1 VIVTGALRLPAA
13 RAETGRLLPILG
25 FLAAVLVLGRLCE
38 AEGLFTAAGSR
49 LARAS
54 HHDPVRLLRGTFSLA
69 SATTAVLSLDTTVVL
84 LTPVVYE
91 TATRMRLRARP
102 HVYAC
107 THLANS
113 ASLLLPVSNL
123 TNLLAFSVSGLSLAG
138 FTSAMGLPWL
148 VAIAVEF
155 VVFRL
160 FFRADLAVAAPPDDA
175 HPEEPAGSG
184 DRVPLF
190 PLAVVVATLAGFTI
204 TSFAGVNPAWA
215 AFGGAAVL
223 AIRGL
228 ARRKISPAGLVRAA
242 SVPFLLFVLSL
253 GLVVEALVGNGLGTA
268 IARVLPLG
276 SSLPAL
282 LAIAAIAAATAN
294 LVNNL
299 PAVLVLLAAI
309 TAVGAGGPGPVL
321 AVLIGVNIGPNL
333 TYAGSLATLLWRR
346 LLAERNHEP
355 DLGEFTRLGVATVP
369 AGLVLATAALWL
381 ALRLTGHG

>member
-1 VIVTGALRLPAA
+1 VIAAGALPLRAA

-38 AEGLFTAAGSR
+38 AEGLFAAAGSR

-54 HHDPVRLLRGTFSLA
+54 HHDPVRLLRGTFALA

-91 TATRMRLRARP
+91 TATRMRLPARP

-123 TNLLAFSVSGLSLAG
+123 TNLLAFSLSGLSLAG

-148 VAIAVEF
+148 VAIAVEY
-155 VVFRL
+155 VVFRR
-160 FFRADLAVAAPPDDA
+160 FFRADLAAPAPAGDA
-175 HPEEPAGSG
+175 DPGEPAGAR
-184 DRVPLF
+184 DRVPVF
-190 PLAVVVATLAGFTI
+190 ALAVVVATLAGFTL
-204 TSFAGVNPAWA
+204 TSFAGLNPAWA

-223 AIRGL
+223 AVRGL
-228 ARRKISPAGLVRAA
+228 ARREISPAGLVRAA
-242 SVPFLLFVLSL
+242 SVPFLLFVLAL
-253 GLVVEALVGNGLGTA
+253 GLVVQALVGNGLGAA
-268 IARVLPLG
+268 IARVLPHG
-276 SSLPAL
+276 SSLLAL
-282 LAIAAIAAATAN
+282 LAVAAIAAATAN

-309 TAVGAGGPGPVL
+309 TGGGSGAAGPVL
-321 AVLIGVNIGPNL
+321 AVLIGVNVGPNL

-355 DLGEFTRLGVATVP
+355 DLGEFTRLGLATVP